1 MKNSPQKSKEAYW
14 HEMVSRF
21 NQSGLSRKRF
31 CEIKKISYWSFRDW
45 QKKIETDHDQKL
57 VKIPRESHP
66 ENIDQEK
73 HIDIIIAEKI
83 ALRVTRRFDRGLL
96 RDIMNELGVSI

>member
-1 MKNSPQKSKEAYW
+1 MNHTNQKSKERYW
-14 HEMVSRF
+14 EEQIEKF

-45 QKKIETDHDQKL
+45 QKKIETDHNEKL

-66 ENIDQEK
+66 ENIDRQT

-83 ALRVTRRFDRGLL
+83 ALRVTRGFDGGLL